1 MIPDN
6 VRVIGE
12 RVFMGK
18 RMIEKITLPNLLEI
32 IEAEAFKGCTS
43 LNDITLPA
51 ALNEIGAEAFQG
63 LYVAEQNRFSR
74 RACQD

>member
-1 MIPDN
+1 
-6 VRVIGE
+6 
-12 RVFMGK
+12 
-18 RMIEKITLPNLLEI
+18 MIEKITLPNLLEI